1 MCRQAALG
9 AMATC
14 RLEIMGLPD
23 SNAYRRHARNVLQRS
38 KHLWSGL
45 NIPNKKPGEPLLE
58 WASVLLKEIP
68 DCDLC
73 VHYSLKHQRSA
84 GPGGPVALFE
94 RFCDDALALGVSSV
108 LLVTGPRGPPI
119 DAVALLERL
128 RGRRPGEAAGRRLRL
143 GVAFNA
149 CLPSENERE
158 AERQRL
164 ARKMRTK
171 LVDEI
176 WLNCGSDVALL
187 RAGAAF
193 ARQTASEHG
202 QSDVVVFGSVLRPND
217 AQLMQMNT
225 RPWNGVHFSEEYL
238 GSLDGMA
245 RVTAGVL
252 AAYSQDGVEPIVE
265 SKVLNDKDVAQLK
278 DMLSRHSAADSDNV
292 ARRTTHVNETG
303 LKPVVSEPAPPE
315 SAHSGGYAQ
324 VRRWGRGGRGGRGGG
339 S

>member
-1 MCRQAALG
+1 MCRRAALG

-23 SNAYRRHARNVLQRS
+23 VHAYRRHARTVLQRS
-38 KHLWSGL
+38 RHLWSGL

-58 WASVLLKEIP
+58 WASVLLTEIP

-94 RFCDDALALGVSSV
+94 RFCDDAVALGVSSV
-108 LLVTGPRGPPI
+108 LLVTGPRGPPV

-128 RGRRPGEAAGRRLRL
+128 RGRRPGTAPGSRLRL

-164 ARKMRTK
+164 VRKLRTK
-171 LVDEI
+171 LVDEV
-176 WLNCGSDVALL
+176 WLNCGSDAALL

-193 ARQTASEHG
+193 VRQTASKHE
-202 QSDVVVFGSVLRPND
+202 QSDVRVFGSVLRPND
-217 AQLMQMNT
+217 AQLVQMNT
-225 RPWNGVHFSEEYL
+225 RPWNGVHFGEEYL

-245 RVTAGVL
+245 RVTAGVV
-252 AAYSQDGVEPIVE
+252 AAYAAEGVEPIFE
-265 SKVLNDKDVAQLK
+265 SKVQNDDHIAQIEN
-278 DMLSRHSAADSDNV
+278 MLSRPLAADSEQITQPQSV
-292 ARRTTHVNETG
+292 EKEASP
-303 LKPVVSEPAPPE
+303 KPVVSEPPGANPP
-315 SAHSGGYAQ
+315 
-324 VRRWGRGGRGGRGGG
+324 VRRWGRGGRGGRGGR